1 MAQIKFTLASQRRPD
16 FAACSDTDIQNQYA
30 AADERRKAMILD
42 YDNGKV
48 TDDDLDA
55 LDKVLFALD
64 DELCARG
71 L

>member
-1 MAQIKFTLASQRRPD
+1 MFKIKYTLASQRRPD
-16 FAACSDTDIQNQYA
+16 FAAYSDTDIQNQYA